1 MFAVW
6 ACAGRVQ
13 IWTKQCGCHGA
24 WQITQTTVMTT
35 RTGGRMEKACCT
47 HAVDVSQYS
56 CIYVYIY
63 LYIYMYTHNYMYIYI
78 SLTLYVCLYVYI
90 TIHIYIYIHM

>member
-13 IWTKQCGCHGA
+13 IGSKQFGCHGA
-24 WQITQTTVMTT
+24 WQITQTTVLTT

-47 HAVDVSQYS
+47 DAVDVSPYS
-56 CIYVYIY
+56 CIYVYI
-63 LYIYMYTHNYMYIYI
+63 YIYI

-90 TIHIYIYIHM
+90 TIHIYIHM